1 MKVLVS
7 DKLAETGL
15 DKLTHADGI
24 LVDVRTGLSPEEL
37 KEIIGDYD
45 GIIIRSSTH
54 LTKDVLEVAK
64 NLKVIGR
71 AGIGL
76 DNVDVAEATRR
87 GIVVMNT
94 PQGNNIAAAEHTISM
109 MLSMARKIPQ
119 ATASLKAGKWEKN
132 RFMGVQ
138 VYHKILGVIGIGNIG
153 GIVVDRAQG
162 LKMRVIAYDPYI
174 SEERAREMGIELVKD
189 LDDLFSRADFITV
202 HTPLVKET
210 RNLINKEAFQKMKDG
225 VMIINC
231 ARGGIINERDL
242 YDAIV
247 SGKVAGAA
255 LDVFE
260 EEPAKDNPLFELDQV
275 IVTPHLGASTGEAQR
290 NVASAIADQ
299 VIAYLQQKTIQNAVN
314 VPAVSPEVMERIG
327 PYLDLA
333 ESLGGF
339 LAQACTSRIEAVD
352 IEFHGEMFEREDT
365 EPIVLSTL
373 KGLLSPVMG
382 DDVNFVNAKI
392 MAQQRRIKIKESKVE
407 DTGDYTTLIVLRVKG
422 KDKEQSIWGTLFGK
436 KEPRI
441 VRYNDFI
448 IEAIPKGE
456 ILLVENYDRPGVIGN
471 IGMTLG
477 EQGIN
482 IATMQFGRDTMG
494 GQAISLLHL
503 DAPLSDEIMERLLA
517 LPNIISVK
525 SIRL

>member
-7 DKLAETGL
+7 DKLSEAGL
-15 DKLTHADGI
+15 EKLARADGI
-24 LVDVRTGLSPEEL
+24 QVDVKTGLSPAEL
-37 KEIIGDYD
+37 KEIIGEYD
-45 GIIIRSSTH
+45 GIIIRSSTR
-54 LTKDVLEVAK
+54 LTEDVLEAAK

-76 DNVDVAEATRR
+76 DNVDIPTATRK

-109 MLSMARKIPQ
+109 MLSMARRIPQ

-138 VYHKILGVIGIGNIG
+138 VYQKVLGIIGIGNIG
-153 GIVVDRAQG
+153 GIVADRAQG
-162 LKMRVIAYDPYI
+162 LKMRVIAYDPFI
-174 SEERAREMGIELVKD
+174 SEEKAREMGIELIMD
-189 LDDLFSRADFITV
+189 LEELFNRSDFITV

-210 RNLINKEAFQKMKDG
+210 RNLINKAAFEKMKEG
-225 VMIINC
+225 AMIINC
-231 ARGGIINERDL
+231 ARGGIVNERDL

-247 SGKVAGAA
+247 SGKIAGAA

-260 EEPAKDNPLFELDQV
+260 VEPAKDNPLFELDQV
-275 IVTPHLGASTGEAQR
+275 IVTPHLGASTREAQK

-299 VIAYLQQKTIQNAVN
+299 VIAYLLHRTIQNAVN

-333 ESLGGF
+333 ENLGGF
-339 LAQACTSRIEAVD
+339 LAQVCSFRIEEVD
-352 IEFHGEMFEREDT
+352 IEFHGEMFERDT
-365 EPIVLSTL
+365 EPIVLATL
-373 KGLLSPVMG
+373 KGLLAPVMG
-382 DDVNFVNAKI
+382 DDVNFVNAKVI
-392 MAQQRRIKIKESKVE
+392 AQQRRIKIKESKVE

-422 KDKEQSIWGTLFGK
+422 KEESHTIWGTLFGK

-471 IGMTLG
+471 IGTTLG
-477 EQGIN
+477 KQGIN
-482 IATMQFGRDTMG
+482 IATMQFGRDHIG

-503 DAPLSDEIMERLLA
+503 DAPVNDEMMEALWK

>member
-37 KEIIGDYD
+37 KKIIGDYD
-45 GIIIRSSTH
+45 GIIIRSATH
-54 LTKDVLEVAK
+54 LTKDILEAAK
-64 NLKVIGR
+64 KLKVIGR

-76 DNVDVAEATRR
+76 DNVDIPEATRR

-109 MLSMARKIPQ
+109 MLAMARKIPQ

-138 VYHKILGVIGIGNIG
+138 VYHKILGIIGIGNIG
-153 GIVVDRAQG
+153 GIVADRAQG
-162 LKMRVIAYDPYI
+162 LRMRVIAYDPFI
-174 SEERAREMGIELVKD
+174 PEEKAREMGIELVTE
-189 LDDLFSRADFITV
+189 LDDLFARADFITV
-202 HTPLVKET
+202 HTPLIKET
-210 RNLINKEAFQKMKDG
+210 RNLINKRAFEKMKEG

-231 ARGGIINERDL
+231 ARGGIVNERDL

-247 SGKVAGAA
+247 SGKVAAAA

-260 EEPAKDNPLFELDQV
+260 VEPAKENPLFELEQV
-275 IVTPHLGASTGEAQR
+275 VVTPHLGASTKEAQR

-299 VIAYLQQKTIQNAVN
+299 VIAYLLHNTIQNAVN

-327 PYLDLA
+327 PYLNLA
-333 ESLGGF
+333 ENLGGF

-352 IEFHGEMFEREDT
+352 IEFHGEMFKKDT
-365 EPIVLSTL
+365 EPIVLATL
-373 KGLLSPVMG
+373 KGLLAPVMG

-392 MAQQRRIKIKESKVE
+392 MAQQRRIKIKESRVD
-407 DTGDYTTLIVLRVKG
+407 DTGDYTTLIVIKVKG
-422 KDKEQSIWGTLFGK
+422 KDTEQSIWGTLFGK

-456 ILLVENYDRPGVIGN
+456 ILLVENYDRPGVIGS
-471 IGMTLG
+471 IGMTLA

-503 DAPLSDEIMERLLA
+503 DAPLSDEIMEKLRA

-525 SIRL
+525 PIRL

>member
-1 MKVLVS
+1 
-7 DKLAETGL
+7 
-15 DKLTHADGI
+15 
-24 LVDVRTGLSPEEL
+24 VDVKTGLSPEEL

-54 LTKDVLEVAK
+54 LTKDILSSAGK
-64 NLKVIGR
+64 LKVIGR

-76 DNVDVAEATRR
+76 DNVDIPEATRR

-119 ATASLKAGKWEKN
+119 ATATLKSGKWEKN

-138 VYHKILGVIGIGNIG
+138 VYHKILGIVGIGNIG
-153 GIVVDRAQG
+153 GIVADRAQG

-174 SEERAREMGIELVKD
+174 SRERAREMGIELVSN
-189 LDDLFSRADFITV
+189 LDDLFSLADFITV

-210 RNLINKEAFQKMKDG
+210 RNLINKDAFKKMKDG

-260 EEPAKDNPLFELDQV
+260 VEPAKDNPLFELDQV

-299 VIAYLQQKTIQNAVN
+299 VIAYLLHRTIQNAVN
-314 VPAVSPEVMERIG
+314 VPAVSPEVLDRIG

-333 ESLGGF
+333 ENLGGF
-339 LAQACTSRIEAVD
+339 LSQVCSFGIEEVD
-352 IEFHGEMFEREDT
+352 IEFHGEMFEKDT
-365 EPIVLSTL
+365 DPIVLSTL

-392 MAQQRRIKIKESKVE
+392 MAQQRKIKIKESKVK
-407 DTGDYTTLIVLRVKG
+407 DTGDYTNLIVLKIRG
-422 KDKEQSIWGTLFGK
+422 KNEEHSIWGTLFGK

-441 VRYNDFI
+441 VRFNDFI
-448 IEAIPKGE
+448 IEAIPQGE
-456 ILLVENYDRPGVIGN
+456 ILLVENIDRPGVIGN
-471 IGMTLG
+471 LGTTLG
-477 EQGIN
+477 KEGIN
-482 IATMQFGRDTMG
+482 IATMQFGRDKMG

-503 DAPLSDEIMERLLA
+503 DASLNDDIMKKLLA

>member
-7 DKLAETGL
+7 DKLSETGL
-15 DKLTHADGI
+15 DKLSRANGI
-24 LVDVRTGLSPEEL
+24 QVDVKTGLTPAEL
-37 KEIIGDYD
+37 KEIIGEYD
-45 GIIIRSSTH
+45 GIIIRSATH
-54 LTKDVLEVAK
+54 LTRDVLDAAK

-76 DNVDVAEATRR
+76 DNVDIPAATQK

-109 MLSMARKIPQ
+109 MLAMARRIPQ

-132 RFMGVQ
+132 KFMGIQ
-138 VYHKILGVIGIGNIG
+138 VYHKVLGIIGIGNIG
-153 GIVVDRAQG
+153 GIVADRAMG
-162 LKMRVIAYDPYI
+162 LKMRVIAYDPFI
-174 SEERAREMGIELVKD
+174 SEEKAREMGVELVPD

-202 HTPLVKET
+202 HTPLIKET
-210 RNLINKEAFQKMKDG
+210 RNLINREAFRKMKDG

-231 ARGGIINERDL
+231 ARGGIIHERDL

-260 EEPAKDNPLFELDQV
+260 VEPPKDNPLFGLDQV
-275 IVTPHLGASTGEAQR
+275 IVTPHLGASTREAQR

-299 VIAYLQQKTIQNAVN
+299 VIAYLLNRTIQNAVN

-333 ESLGGF
+333 ENLGGF
-339 LAQACTSRIEAVD
+339 LAQVCSFRIEEVD
-352 IEFHGEMFEREDT
+352 IEFHGEMFERDT
-365 EPIVLSTL
+365 DPIVLATL
-373 KGLLSPVMG
+373 KGLLAPVMG

-392 MAQQRRIKIKESKVE
+392 MAQQRRIKIRETKIE
-407 DTGDYTTLIVLRVKG
+407 DTGDYTTLIVLKVKG
-422 KDKEQSIWGTLFGK
+422 KEGKQSVWGTLFGK

-477 EQGIN
+477 RKGIN
-482 IATMQFGRDTMG
+482 IATMQFGRDKMG

-503 DAPLSDEIMERLLA
+503 DAPLNDEIIHELLT
-517 LPNIISVK
+517 LPNLISVK

>member
-1 MKVLVS
+1 M
-7 DKLAETGL
+7 
-15 DKLTHADGI
+15 
-24 LVDVRTGLSPEEL
+24 
-37 KEIIGDYD
+37 
-45 GIIIRSSTH
+45 
-54 LTKDVLEVAK
+54 
-64 NLKVIGR
+64 IGR

-76 DNVDVAEATRR
+76 DNVDIPAATRK

-109 MLSMARKIPQ
+109 MMAMARKIPQ
-119 ATASLKAGKWEKN
+119 ATASLRAGKWEKN
-132 RFMGVQ
+132 RFMGIQ
-138 VYHKILGVIGIGNIG
+138 VYQKILGIIGIGNIG
-153 GIVVDRAQG
+153 GIVADRAQG
-162 LKMRVIAYDPYI
+162 LKMHVIAYDPFI
-174 SEERAREMGIELVKD
+174 SEKKAHEMGIELVGN
-189 LDDLFSRADFITV
+189 LNELFARSDFITV

-210 RNLINKEAFQKMKDG
+210 RNLINKEAFDKMKEG
-225 VMIINC
+225 VRIINC
-231 ARGGIINERDL
+231 ARGGIVNERDL

-260 EEPAKDNPLFELDQV
+260 VEPAIENPLFSLDEV
-275 IVTPHLGASTGEAQR
+275 IMTPHLGASTQEAQR

-299 VIAYLQQKTIQNAVN
+299 VIAYLKYHTIQNAVN
-314 VPAVSPEVMERIG
+314 VPAVGPEVMERIG
-327 PYLDLA
+327 PYLNLA
-333 ESLGGF
+333 ENLGSF
-339 LAQACTSRIEAVD
+339 LAQVCFFRIEEVD
-352 IEFHGEMFEREDT
+352 IEFHGEMFERDT
-365 EPIVLSTL
+365 DPIVLATL
-373 KGLLSPVMG
+373 KGLLTPVMG

-392 MAQQRRIKIKESKVE
+392 IAQQRRIKIKETKIK
-407 DTGDYTTLIVLRVKG
+407 DTGDYTTLIVIRVKG
-422 KDKEQSIWGTLFGK
+422 EKQENSIWGTLFGK

-471 IGMTLG
+471 IGSTLG
-477 EQGIN
+477 KQGIN
-482 IATMQFGRDTMG
+482 IATMQFGRDRMG

-503 DAPLSDEIMERLLA
+503 DAPVNSEIMKALLA

>member
-7 DKLAETGL
+7 DKLSETGL
-15 DKLTHADGI
+15 DKLSHADGI
-24 LVDVRTGLSPEEL
+24 QVDIRTGLSPDEL
-37 KEIIGDYD
+37 KEIIGEYD
-45 GIIIRSSTH
+45 GIIIRSSTR
-54 LTKDVLEVAK
+54 LTGDILEAAK

-76 DNVDVAEATRR
+76 DNVDIATATQK

-109 MLSMARKIPQ
+109 MLAMARKIPQ
-119 ATASLKAGKWEKN
+119 ATASLKSGKWDKN

-138 VYHKILGVIGIGNIG
+138 VYHKVLGIIGIGNIG
-153 GIVVDRAQG
+153 GIVANRAQG
-162 LKMRVIAYDPYI
+162 LKMRVIAYDPFI
-174 SEERAREMGIELVKD
+174 SEEKTMEMGIELVTN
-189 LDDLFSRADFITV
+189 LDELFSRSDFITV
-202 HTPLVKET
+202 HTPLIKET
-210 RNLINKEAFQKMKDG
+210 RDLINKEAFSKMKDG

-231 ARGGIINERDL
+231 ARGGIVNERDL

-260 EEPAKDNPLFELDQV
+260 VEPAKDNPLFELNQV
-275 IVTPHLGASTGEAQR
+275 IVTPHLGASTKEAQR

-299 VIAYLQQKTIQNAVN
+299 VTAYLLHKTIQNAVN

-333 ESLGGF
+333 ENLGGF
-339 LAQACTSRIEAVD
+339 LAQVCSFRIEAVD
-352 IEFHGEMFEREDT
+352 IEFHGEMFERDT
-365 EPIVLSTL
+365 EPIVLATL
-373 KGLLSPVMG
+373 RGLLAPVMG

-407 DTGDYTTLIVLRVKG
+407 DTGDYTTLIVLKVKG
-422 KDKEQSIWGTLFGK
+422 KEEGHSIWGTLFGK

-471 IGMTLG
+471 IGTTLG
-477 EQGIN
+477 KQGIN
-482 IATMQFGRDTMG
+482 IATMQFGRDSMG

-503 DAPLSDEIMERLLA
+503 DAPLNDEIMKELLT

>member
-7 DKLAETGL
+7 DKLSDAGIK
-15 DKLTHADGI
+15 KLTHADGI
-24 LVDVRTGLSPEEL
+24 QVDVKTGLSPSEL
-37 KEIIGDYD
+37 KEIIGEYD
-45 GIIIRSSTH
+45 GIIIRSATH
-54 LTKDVLEVAK
+54 LTEDILEAAR

-76 DNVDVAEATRR
+76 DNVDIPAATRK

-109 MLSMARKIPQ
+109 MLAMARKIPQ
-119 ATASLKAGKWEKN
+119 ATASLKSGKWEKN

-138 VYHKILGVIGIGNIG
+138 VFHKILGIIGIGNIG
-153 GIVVDRAQG
+153 GIVADRALG
-162 LKMRVIAYDPYI
+162 LKMRVIAYDPFI
-174 SEERAREMGIELVKD
+174 SEEKAKEMGVELVSD
-189 LDDLFSRADFITV
+189 LNDLFSRADFITV
-202 HTPLVKET
+202 HTPLIKET
-210 RNLINKEAFQKMKDG
+210 RNLINRDTFGKMKDG

-260 EEPAKDNPLFELDQV
+260 VEPAKDNPLFDLDQV
-275 IVTPHLGASTGEAQR
+275 IVTPHLGASTREAQR

-299 VIAYLQQKTIQNAVN
+299 VIAFLLNRTIQNAVN
-314 VPAVSPEVMERIG
+314 VPAVSPEVLERIG

-333 ESLGGF
+333 ENLGGF
-339 LAQACTSRIEAVD
+339 LAQVCTFRIEEVD
-352 IEFHGEMFEREDT
+352 IEFHGEMFEKDT
-365 EPIVLSTL
+365 EPIVLATL
-373 KGLLSPVMG
+373 KGLLAPVMG
-382 DDVNFVNAKI
+382 DDVNFVNAKV
-392 MAQQRRIKIKESKVE
+392 MAQQRRIKVRETKVE
-407 DTGDYTTLIVLRVKG
+407 DTGDYTTLIVLRIKG
-422 KDKEQSIWGTLFGK
+422 QGREESLWGTLFGK

-456 ILLVENYDRPGVIGN
+456 IILVENYDRPGVIGN

-477 EQGIN
+477 KKGIN
-482 IATMQFGRDTMG
+482 IATMQFGRDKMG

-503 DAPLSDEIMERLLA
+503 DAPLNDEIINELLT
-517 LPNIISVK
+517 LPNLISVK
-525 SIRL
+525 PIRL

>member
-7 DKLAETGL
+7 DKLAEAGL
-15 DKLTHADGI
+15 EKLSHADGI
-24 LVDVRTGLSPEEL
+24 QVDVKTGLSPAEL
-37 KEIIGDYD
+37 KEIIGEYD
-45 GIIIRSSTH
+45 GIIIRSATR
-54 LTKDVLEVAK
+54 LTKEILAAAK
-64 NLKVIGR
+64 RLKVIGR

-76 DNVDVAEATRR
+76 DNVDIPAATQK

-94 PQGNNIAAAEHTISM
+94 PQGNNVAAAEHTISM

-138 VYHKILGVIGIGNIG
+138 VYHKVLGVIGIGNIG
-153 GIVVDRAQG
+153 GIVADRAQG

-174 SEERAREMGIELVKD
+174 SEEKAREMGIELVPD
-189 LDDLFSRADFITV
+189 LDALFERADFITV

-210 RNLINKEAFQKMKDG
+210 RNLINKEAFAKMKDG

-231 ARGGIINERDL
+231 ARGGIVNERDL

-260 EEPAKDNPLFELDQV
+260 EEPATDNPLFELEQV
-275 IVTPHLGASTGEAQR
+275 VVTPHLGASTNEAQR
-290 NVASAIADQ
+290 NVASAIAEQ
-299 VIAYLQQKTIQNAVN
+299 VIAYLLHQTIQNAVN
-314 VPAVSPEVMERIG
+314 VPAVSQEVMERIG

-333 ESLGGF
+333 ENLGGF
-339 LAQACTSRIEAVD
+339 LAQVCSFGIEEID
-352 IEFHGEMFEREDT
+352 IEFHGEMFEKDT

-373 KGLLSPVMG
+373 KGLLTPLMG

-392 MAQQRRIKIKESKVE
+392 MAQQRGIKIKESKVE
-407 DTGDYTTLIVLRVKG
+407 DTGDYTTLIVLRIRG
-422 KDKEQSIWGTLFGK
+422 KNEEHSIWGTLFGK

-456 ILLVENYDRPGVIGN
+456 ILLVENFDRPGVIGN
-471 IGMTLG
+471 LGTTLG
-477 EQGIN
+477 KRGIN
-482 IATMQFGRDTMG
+482 IATMQFGRDKMG

-503 DAPLSDEIMERLLA
+503 DMPISDEIMKELLT

>member
-1 MKVLVS
+1 VKVLVS
-7 DKLAETGL
+7 DKLAEAGL
-15 DKLTHADGI
+15 DRLSHADGI
-24 LVDVRTGLSPEEL
+24 HVDIKTGLSPEEL

-45 GIIIRSSTH
+45 GVIIRSSTR
-54 LTKDVLEVAK
+54 LTEDILEAAK
-64 NLKVIGR
+64 KLKVIGR

-76 DNVDVAEATRR
+76 DNVDIPVATRK

-138 VYHKILGVIGIGNIG
+138 VYRKILGIIGIGNIG
-153 GIVVDRAQG
+153 GIVADRALG
-162 LKMRVIAYDPYI
+162 LKMKVIAYDPYI
-174 SEERAREMGIELVKD
+174 SEEKAKEIGVKLVSD
-189 LDDLFSRADFITV
+189 VNELFSRADFITV

-210 RNLINKEAFQKMKDG
+210 RNLINRDAFRKMKDG

-231 ARGGIINERDL
+231 ARGGIVNERDL

-247 SGKVAGAA
+247 SEKVAGAA

-260 EEPAKDNPLFELDQV
+260 VEPAKDNPLFELDQV

-290 NVASAIADQ
+290 NVASAIAEQ
-299 VIAYLQQKTIQNAVN
+299 VIAYLLHKTIQNPVN
-314 VPAVSPEVMERIG
+314 VPAVSPEVIERIG

-333 ESLGGF
+333 ENLGGF
-339 LAQACTSRIEAVD
+339 LSQACLFGVEEVD
-352 IEFHGEMFEREDT
+352 IEFHGDVFEKETD
-365 EPIVLSTL
+365 PIILSAL
-373 KGLLSPVMG
+373 KGLLTPVMG
-382 DDVNFVNAKI
+382 EDVNFVNARI
-392 MAQQRRIKIKESKVE
+392 MAQQRGIKIKESKVE
-407 DTGDYTTLIVLRVKG
+407 DTGNYTNLLVFKIKG
-422 KDKEQSIWGTLFGK
+422 KGKECSIWGTLFGK

-456 ILLVENYDRPGVIGN
+456 ILLVENYDRPGVIGE
-471 IGMTLG
+471 IGSTIG
-477 EQGIN
+477 KKGIN
-482 IATMQFGRDTMG
+482 IATMQFGRDKMG

-503 DAPLSDEIMERLLA
+503 DSPLNDEIMKELLT